1 MPGSFPVV
9 VALVVPRD
17 GKGHEAEA
25 VVVALL
31 VLVRKVFESGVLWEL
46 WLVIIDFGIFSSVA
60 VNVAV
65 LVF

>member
-1 MPGSFPVV
+1 M
-9 VALVVPRD
+9 ALVVPRD
-17 GKGHEAEA
+17 GEGHEAEA

-46 WLVIIDFGIFSSVA
+46 WLVIVYFGVFSSVA
-60 VNVAV
+60 VDVTV